1 MRSVLVAA
9 FCLVSC
15 AALPPSPD
23 GGGEVDAGF
32 VTMDAGAAGSVVD
45 AGVAGDAGSAMD
57 AGVVDAGMFD
67 DGGTQ
72 LVGVVGAKSGPF
84 TRAQHGVE
92 PDGGLYVEAHFGGD
106 PACPDMNSP
115 TPSRTLIVSGL
126 QALRDG
132 GVLTY
137 ADGLR
142 VTLLDFDSVLTSAPV
157 LRSTTTRATAL
168 DVQPGVSVT
177 FTLEATFDGGSFTG
191 RLVAPHCASLD
202 G

>member
-1 MRSVLVAA
+1 MRSLVVAA

-15 AALPPSPD
+15 AAVPPSPD
-23 GGGEVDAGF
+23 GGGEVDAGLMS
-32 VTMDAGAAGSVVD
+32 VDAGALEDAGSSMDAGAVD
-45 AGVAGDAGSAMD
+45 AGT
-57 AGVVDAGMFD
+57 FD

-72 LVGVVGAKSGPF
+72 LVGVVGARRGVF
-84 TRAQHGVE
+84 DRAQHGVE

-106 PACPDMNSP
+106 PACPDMTSP
-115 TPSRTLIVSGL
+115 TPSRTLIVAGL

-137 ADGLR
+137 AEGLR
-142 VTLLDFDSVLTSAPV
+142 VTLLDFDGVLTSAPL
-157 LRSTTTRATAL
+157 LRSTATRATAV

-177 FTLEATFDGGSFTG
+177 FTLEASFDGGSFTG